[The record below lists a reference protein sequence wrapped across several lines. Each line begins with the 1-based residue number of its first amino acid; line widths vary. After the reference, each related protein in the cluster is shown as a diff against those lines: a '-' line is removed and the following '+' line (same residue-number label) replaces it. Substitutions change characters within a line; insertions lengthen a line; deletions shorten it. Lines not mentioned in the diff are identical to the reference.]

1 MVAATAAAVAARA
14 TAADTS
20 IITHGSAGWARR
32 RASGEG
38 DGRRKRE
45 RSESDG
51 ERERGSERQR
61 TSEGGMRL
69 KGTTRGRVARQAG
82 VEEEEEGRRGGGGGK
97 RSLGSTGVKS
107 RYQTQAALP
116 PSFNPSLLSSKRP
129 CHTSP
134 LAPRQPATPG
144 PPARRSSSSSH
155 AYPPRRALSKPLPRF
170 HLRFLLAARVARGW
184 VVNHPRAT
192 FGSHARTTETTAS
205 DDISARWRGRVYDG
219 RRINSADGSMRRRFL
234 SLFPSSFPLFLPP
247 SSATRIS

>member
-1 MVAATAAAVAARA
+1 MAARGGQ
-14 TAADTS
+14 D
-20 IITHGSAGWARR
+20 AGH
-32 RASGEG
+32 RAKGMD
-38 DGRRKRE
+38 DGREKGVRAT
-45 RSESDG
+45 ES

-82 VEEEEEGRRGGGGGK
+82 VEEEEEGRRGGGGGGGK

-144 PPARRSSSSSH
+144 PPARRSSSSSSH